1 LTPRSTERRP
11 IWARTEHGSA
21 LEFEKSYEDGG
32 AMPLATGLI
41 ATRFGVCKDDRRYNE
56 GHDNASN
63 RAWQIWTL
71 RGWRQ

>member
-1 LTPRSTERRP
+1 
-11 IWARTEHGSA
+11 
-21 LEFEKSYEDGG
+21 
-32 AMPLATGLI
+32 MPLATGLI